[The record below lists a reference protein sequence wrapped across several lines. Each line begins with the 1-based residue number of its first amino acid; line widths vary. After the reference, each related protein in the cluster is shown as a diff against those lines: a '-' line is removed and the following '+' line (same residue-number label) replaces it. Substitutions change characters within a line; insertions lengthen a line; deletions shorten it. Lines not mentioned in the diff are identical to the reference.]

1 MRPSREGPKYFVS
14 SKFTSGYR
22 KLSQIN
28 DFLIPSTGAQAR
40 RTCRRGAPE
49 RERERENEK
58 NEKKRKGGES
68 ERGETRTARGTR
80 RSTKY
85 NDHLKNSRRRSR
97 GWAVERRR
105 AWPKPWRG
113 NPTKNACRSTIF
125 KPLYFK
131 VCKICVREKGAETIV
146 QRPQRHHFP
155 SYS

>member
-1 MRPSREGPKYFVS
+1 MWRPSREGPKYFVS

-49 RERERENEK
+49 RERARERKEREK
-58 NEKKRKGGES
+58 AKGRR
-68 ERGETRTARGTR
+68 ERARGNENGEETR
-80 RSTKY
+80 RSTKDI
-85 NDHLKNSRRRSR
+85 DHLKNSQSRSR

-105 AWPKPWRG
+105 VWARPWRG
-113 NPTKNACRSTIF
+113 NPTKNAYRSTIC
-125 KPLYFK
+125 KPLYCN
-131 VCKICVREKGAETIV
+131 VCKLSVREKEGETIAR
-146 QRPQRHHFP
+146 RPQRHHFP